1 MNKTLIYVLVFAGV
15 AVLAFLLYMVIAR
28 PAVTNVGAGGIVDQ
42 SPSNG
47 WDALA
52 AGFGVLPG
60 IFGALSDNDSDE

>member
-28 PAVTNVGAGGIVDQ
+28 PAVTNVGSGGVVDQ

-52 AGFGVLPG
+52 AGFGAIPG
-60 IFGALSDNDSDE
+60 IIGAIGSDSEDE